1 VIVTCYFSICMQND
15 PELNGKYL
23 GTISADFVKVSDTLK
38 EASYQI
44 RKRGIS
50 EYPVFPVCKEEQPI
64 GQLILPKGQANTEWN
79 YYVSFMD
86 EFVQRGFIDAD
97 KQESFK
103 KAYKDAE
110 EFCCLFVIDK
120 EFTNFVFIPYPED

>member
-1 VIVTCYFSICMQND
+1 MQND
-15 PELNGKYL
+15 PELSGKYL